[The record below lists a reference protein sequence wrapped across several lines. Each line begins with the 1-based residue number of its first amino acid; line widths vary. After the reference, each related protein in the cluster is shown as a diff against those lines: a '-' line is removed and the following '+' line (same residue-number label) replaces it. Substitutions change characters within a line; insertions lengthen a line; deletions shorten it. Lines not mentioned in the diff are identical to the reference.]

1 MWPEHYAKFIDGGF
15 SSPYLARYHATPTR
29 ARQQSVR
36 AGEPARQR
44 GFPRRNRLECSYD
57 AVDRASDSTKAR
69 CTKCCHNPLHPLEDD
84 HPCYANAV
92 EIL

>member
-29 ARQQSVR
+29 ARRQSV
-36 AGEPARQR
+36 GFR
-44 GFPRRNRLECSYD
+44 GGNRLECSYD